1 MIELESIVTNQ
12 DVSFIP
18 FHWAHPHA
26 MRLREWDA
34 ALFTEIPN
42 FNEYLKLYAQN
53 GYGVT
58 ALVRGTMACCFG
70 VNMLWPGVAE
80 AWLITGYQVDSNP
93 ISLSRGAMRYF
104 DYIAIKLILHR
115 LQITVD
121 TRNEVALRW
130 ANLLKFKREGVL
142 EKYGPA
148 KSDFVMMSRI
158 F

>member
-1 MIELESIVTNQ
+1 
-12 DVSFIP
+12 
-18 FHWAHPHA
+18 

-58 ALVRGTMACCFG
+58 ALVRGTITCCFG